1 MNSVKPQGAESA
13 PRQAVH
19 RSGLDDKAKAR
30 LEKATREFE
39 ALFLSYMLK
48 TMRGGQNEEKGLF
61 GNNFGGDLMTGMF
74 DQELARYVTGGSSL
88 GLGEMMYR
96 SLTGERYR
104 QHQRPDMKPE
114 TAGSKTPAKI
124 ALVPDRELRDGVP
137 LRRHDQPAGAP
148 TLPPPPKEVDPPPQ
162 KNTGKVNPAK
172 SHAVGVPSLVP
183 DSVQVRVEAF
193 HSLIEDAAA
202 QHGVDSSLV
211 RAIIASE
218 SGGRPDAL
226 SPKSAKG
233 LMQLVDSTAAEM
245 GVQRIWD
252 PAQNISGGV
261 KYLKQQLDRFDGDIT
276 LAAAAYNA
284 GPGAVQKHGGV
295 PPYRETQQYV
305 RRVLNYLSYFQGQE
319 VSGDGND

>member
-1 MNSVKPQGAESA
+1 MDGMKTHGAD
-13 PRQAVH
+13 QALRPTVQ
-19 RSGLDDKAKAR
+19 RSGMDDKAKAR

-48 TMRGGQNEEKGLF
+48 TMRGNQTEEDGLF

-74 DQELARYVTGGSSL
+74 DQELARYVTRGNSL

-96 SLTGERYR
+96 SLTGERYQQGTR
-104 QHQRPDMKPE
+104 SDAKPAA
-114 TAGSKTPAKI
+114 TGPQQPVRTP
-124 ALVPDRELRDGVP
+124 LVRDRELRDGVP
-137 LRRHDQPAGAP
+137 VREAERQSPQTTSPEPPKNVQPVPRSDAGALIGHKP
-148 TLPPPPKEVDPPPQ
+148 A
-162 KNTGKVNPAK
+162 TGGPVA
-172 SHAVGVPSLVP
+172 AVR
-183 DSVQVRVEAF
+183 DSVQARVQAF
-193 HSLIEDAAA
+193 HSLIEEASAK
-202 QHGVDSSLV
+202 HGVDSSLV

-233 LMQLVDSTAAEM
+233 LMQLIDSTAAAM

-261 KYLKQQLDRFDGDIT
+261 KYLKQQLDRFDGDVT

-284 GPGAVQKHGGV
+284 GPGAVSKHGGV

-319 VSGDGND
+319 VSGDDND

>member
-1 MNSVKPQGAESA
+1 MDSVKTQGAGSA

-39 ALFLSYMLK
+39 AVFLSYMLK
-48 TMRGGQNEEKGLF
+48 TMRGGENEEDGLF

-74 DQELARYVTGGSSL
+74 DQELARYVTRGSSL

-104 QHQRPDMKPE
+104 QHERPDKKPE
-114 TAGSKTPAKI
+114 ITGSKTPAEVP
-124 ALVPDRELRDGVP
+124 LVPDRELRDGVP
-137 LRRHDQPAGAP
+137 LRMHHQPAAASAP
-148 TLPPPPKEVDPPPQ
+148 PLSRTQVEPAPQ
-162 KNTGKVNPAK
+162 KKSEEVGPAK
-172 SHAVGVPSLVP
+172 PAPGGGASIVP
-183 DSVQVRVEAF
+183 DSVQARVEAF

-233 LMQLVDSTAAEM
+233 LMQLIDSTAAEM

-284 GPGAVQKHGGV
+284 GPGAVRKHGGV

>member
-1 MNSVKPQGAESA
+1 MDSVKTEGAANA

-39 ALFLSYMLK
+39 ALFLGYMLK
-48 TMRGGQNEEKGLF
+48 TMRGGQNEGEGLF

-74 DQELARYVTGGSSL
+74 DQELARHVTRGSSL

-96 SLTGERYR
+96 SLTGERYQ
-104 QHQRPDMKPE
+104 QHQRADLNTE
-114 TAGSKTPAKI
+114 SVGSKTPATAPLI
-124 ALVPDRELRDGVP
+124 PDRELRDGVP
-137 LRRHDQPAGAP
+137 LRVHDKPAAAAKPPATPKQADPGP
-148 TLPPPPKEVDPPPQ
+148 QKDTEKVGPPKPPPV
-162 KNTGKVNPAK
+162 KVSSA
-172 SHAVGVPSLVP
+172 VP
-183 DSVQVRVEAF
+183 DSVQARVEAF
-193 HSLIEDAAA
+193 DSLIEDAAA
-202 QHGVDSSLV
+202 HHGVDSSLV

-233 LMQLVDSTAAEM
+233 LMQLIDSTAAAM
-245 GVQRIWD
+245 GVQQIWD

-295 PPYRETQQYV
+295 PPYRETQQYI